1 MKPFDRSDICIR
13 FTHAIGNSSWKNGF
27 DDDAGATSADDAESK
42 TAAIVD
48 EIYHFNLSPFRIQLQ
63 KKRDCAGLFERSP
76 FLLKR
81 KKRLN
86 DIIKLLQTRT
96 TGCDTMGARTVDFH
110 FYENFITII
119 EVDLS
124 TKVNTEQR
132 DRERAR
138 ASETIF

>member
-63 KKRDCAGLFERSP
+63 KKRDCAGLFERSS

-86 DIIKLLQTRT
+86 DIIK
-96 TGCDTMGARTVDFH
+96 
-110 FYENFITII
+110 
-119 EVDLS
+119 
-124 TKVNTEQR
+124 
-132 DRERAR
+132 R
-138 ASETIF
+138 ASSTPNDRL